1 MYTDQESAAVAAA
14 APLTFESAAALAE
27 KLGKS
32 TRSVIAKAKSLGVE
46 YTPKAKP
53 APKGKGVTKADVVAE
68 IAATMAVP
76 VEQVEGLKGA
86 TMASLTA
93 LLTVLLAQ

>member
-53 APKGKGVTKADVVAE
+53 APKGKGVTKADLVAKVASE
-68 IAATMAVP
+68 LGLPAEML
-76 VEQVEGLKGA
+76 EGLKGA
-86 TMASLTA
+86 TVASLEV
-93 LLTVLLAQ
+93 LLTKVS